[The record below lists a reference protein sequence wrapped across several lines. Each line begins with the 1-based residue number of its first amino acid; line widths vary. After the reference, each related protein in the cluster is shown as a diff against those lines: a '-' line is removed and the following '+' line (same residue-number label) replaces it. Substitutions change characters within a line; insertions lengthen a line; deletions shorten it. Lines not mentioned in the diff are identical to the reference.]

1 LRQPLY
7 YSITPF
13 VFRSFADLKIG
24 RKRPNMITKYR
35 EFTGLDLPAFEQ
47 EILTKWSETQA
58 FEKSVSLR
66 DGATPFVFYEGPPSA
81 NGMPGIH
88 HVISRTL
95 KDLVCRYKTMK
106 GFQVKRKGGWDT
118 HGLPIELGVEKELGI
133 TKEDIG
139 KKISVEDYNKGCRE
153 AVLRYKDKW
162 DEITRKM
169 GYWVDLN
176 DPYIT
181 YKNEYIETVWWLL
194 SELYKKGLLYE
205 SVSIQ
210 PYSPAAGTGLSSH
223 ELNQPGTYKD
233 VKDTSA
239 VAMFKA
245 VKNEKSQF
253 LFDAAEKAQGTRDK
267 AQEVFFLA
275 WTTTPWT
282 LPSNLGLTVGGNI
295 DYVLVKTFNPYLHHE
310 INVVLAKTL
319 TGKYFKAEGENGNFE
334 NYLSQMNDPQSE
346 GSKNPPSGGRGATP
360 WKILAEFKGSEIEGC
375 EYEQLLPFEANSPK
389 VIEEITS
396 GAKPFRVL
404 VGDFVTTEDGTGIV
418 HTAPAFGADDFKIGR
433 KYNIGILTMV
443 DREGK
448 FVDGLGEFSNRY
460 VKNYKDQKNY
470 VDVNVDI
477 AVKLKKENRA
487 FKVEKY
493 EHSYPHCWRTDK
505 PVLYYPLDAWFIK
518 TTAIKDRMVELNKT
532 INWKPKS
539 TGDGR
544 FGNWLENMVDWNLS
558 RSRYWGTPL
567 PIWKTEDGEEE
578 KCIGSIEEL
587 NAEIR
592 KAAEVLG
599 GETNKHYLHEGILD
613 LHKPYVDEITLVSA
627 SGKPMKRVPDLIDV
641 WFDSGA
647 MPYAQWGL
655 PDSSSNKFGTL
666 SAENFFKYHAA
677 SEASPLRG
685 GLEGASFPADF
696 IAEGVDQTR
705 GWFYTLHAIA
715 ALVFDSVA
723 YKTCVSNGLVLDKN
737 GNKMSKRLG
746 NVVDPFKT
754 IETFGAD
761 ATRWYLI
768 TNASPWDNMKFDL
781 DGIKEVQRKFFG
793 TLYNTYQFFALYA
806 NVDGFA
812 FKEAYIPLRQRPEI
826 DRWILSSLNT
836 VVKKANEY
844 MDDYEPTQ
852 AGRVIEDF
860 VDEHLSNWYVRLCRR
875 RFWKGE
881 YEQDK
886 ICAYQT
892 LYECLETLTRLIAPI
907 SPFFSDSLFQNL
919 NAVTG
924 RHRVESAH
932 HADYPVA
939 DTVAIDVSLEER
951 MQLAQDASS
960 LILSLR
966 KKVNIKV
973 RQPLQKVLIPVL
985 NPFMKEQLQKV
996 EDLIKAEVNVKE
1008 IEYLNPDNTFISKKI
1023 KPNFVALGKKLGP
1036 KMKAVSAALAQFTQE
1051 DIARFEK
1058 EGQYSLLLDGE
1069 PVILQASEVEISSED
1084 IPGWTVATKGSLTA
1098 ALDITVTPELEAE
1111 GNAREFVNRIQKI
1124 RKDSGFE
1131 LTDRVDVK
1139 VYNANTLKDSLAL
1152 YKDYICAEILA
1163 DTLEFVPDSYR
1174 DEIQD
1179 GTAPPDNNRDAIG
1192 VEINDVSLN
1201 VIVLKKG

>member
-1 LRQPLY
+1 M
-7 YSITPF
+7 S
-13 VFRSFADLKIG
+13 A
-24 RKRPNMITKYR
+24 KYR
-35 EFTGLDLPAFEQ
+35 EFTGLNLPAFEQ
-47 EILTKWSETQA
+47 EILSDWTENQA

-66 DGATPFVFYEGPPSA
+66 EGATPFVFYEGPPSA

-95 KDLVCRYKTMK
+95 KDMVCRYKTMK

-139 KKISVEDYNKGCRE
+139 KKISVEDYNKKCRE

-162 DEITRKM
+162 DDITRKM

-181 YKNEYIETVWWLL
+181 FKNEYIETLWWLL

-233 VKDTSA
+233 VKDTSC
-239 VAMFKA
+239 VAMFRA
-245 VKNEKSQF
+245 VQDEKSKF
-253 LFDAAEKAQGTRDK
+253 LHEAVHGDEF
-267 AQEVFFLA
+267 FFLA

-282 LPSNLGLTVGGNI
+282 LPSNLGLTVGANI
-295 DYVLVKTFNPYLHHE
+295 DYVLVKTYNPYTHLPV
-310 INVVLAKTL
+310 NVVLAKNL
-319 TGKYFKAEGENGNFE
+319 LGKFFKEEGKDGDFAGYNEKVKV
-334 NYLSQMNDPQSE
+334 L
-346 GSKNPPSGGRGATP
+346 P
-360 WKILAEFKGSEIEGC
+360 WSVITEFKGVQIEGC
-375 EYEQLLPFEANSPK
+375 RYEQLMPYEANSAAHA
-389 VIEEITS
+389 
-396 GAKPFRVL
+396 GGDPFRVL
-404 VGDFVTTEDGTGIV
+404 VDTFVTTEDGTGIV
-418 HTAPAFGADDFKIGR
+418 HTAPAFGADDYKVGK
-433 KYNIGILTMV
+433 KYGIGILTMV

-448 FVDGLGEFSNRY
+448 FVDGLGEFSNRF
-460 VKNYKDQKNY
+460 VKNYKDDPAY
-470 VDVNVDI
+470 ADVNVDI

-539 TGDGR
+539 TGEGR

-567 PIWKTEDGEEE
+567 PVWRTEDGEEE
-578 KCIGSIEEL
+578 ICIGSIAEL
-587 NAEIR
+587 KELAA
-592 KAAEVLG
+592 KADAQLATHNSQLLG
-599 GETNKHYLHEGILD
+599 DSLD
-613 LHKPYVDEITLVSA
+613 LHKPFVDDIVLVSA
-627 SGKPMKRVPDLIDV
+627 SGQPMKRVPDLIDV

-647 MPYAQWGL
+647 MPYAQWHF
-655 PDSSSNKFGTL
+655 PFENKET
-666 SAENFFKYHAA
+666 FKQ
-677 SEASPLRG
+677 
-685 GLEGASFPADF
+685 SFPADF

-715 ALVFDSVA
+715 CLVFDSVA
-723 YKTCVSNGLVLDKN
+723 YKTVVSNGLVLDKN

-746 NVVDPFKT
+746 NVVDPFET
-754 IETFGAD
+754 IEKYGAD

-768 TNASPWDNMKFDL
+768 TNASPWDNLKFDIE
-781 DGIKEVQRKFFG
+781 GIKEVQRKFFG
-793 TLYNTYQFFALYA
+793 TLYNTYQFFALYS

-812 FKEAYIPLRQRPEI
+812 FKEAYIPVKDRPEI
-826 DRWILSSLNT
+826 DRWILSALNT
-836 VVKKANEY
+836 VVKQAGDF

-860 VDEHLSNWYVRLCRR
+860 VDEQLSNWYVRLCRR

-907 SPFFSDSLFQNL
+907 SPFFSDVLFRNL

-924 RHRVESAH
+924 RFTVASVH
-932 HADYPVA
+932 HADYPVYNA
-939 DTVAIDVSLEER
+939 GVVDNLLEER

-960 LILSLR
+960 LVLSLR

-985 NPFMKEQLQKV
+985 NPGMKEQLEKV
-996 EDLIKAEVNVKE
+996 ESLLKAEVNVKE
-1008 IEYLNPDNTFISKKI
+1008 IEYLSPDNTFIRKKI
-1023 KPNFVALGKKLGP
+1023 KPNFVALGKKLGA
-1036 KMKAVSAALAQFTQE
+1036 KMKAVSTALSQFTQE
-1051 DIARFEK
+1051 DIATLEK
-1058 EGQYSLLLDGE
+1058 EGQYNLSIEGE
-1069 PVILQASEVEISSED
+1069 PVILQIAEVEISSED
-1084 IPGWTVATKGSLTA
+1084 IPGWTVAGKGSLTV
-1098 ALDITVTPELEAE
+1098 ALDVTVTPGLEAE

-1131 LTDRVDVK
+1131 LTDRVNIQV
-1139 VYNANTLKDSLAL
+1139 AAPEGLKDSLAQF
-1152 YKDYICAEILA
+1152 KTYICAEILA
-1163 DTLEFVPDSYR
+1163 DTLEFVP
-1174 DEIQD
+1174 EIKD
-1179 GTAPPDNNRDAIG
+1179 GTEMD
-1192 VEINDVSLN
+1192 INDVLLN
-1201 VIVLKKG
+1201 VNVLKKG

>member
-1 LRQPLY
+1 M
-7 YSITPF
+7 
-13 VFRSFADLKIG
+13 AA
-24 RKRPNMITKYR
+24 KYK
-35 EFTGLDLPAFEQ
+35 EFSGLDLPAIEKN
-47 EILTKWSETQA
+47 ILSKWVEEQA

-66 DGATPFVFYEGPPSA
+66 QGKQPFVFYEGPPSA

-133 TKEDIG
+133 TKEDSG
-139 KKISVEDYNKGCRE
+139 KKISVEDYNKKCRE

-162 DEITRKM
+162 DDITRKM

-181 YKNEYIETVWWLL
+181 FKNEYIETLWWLL

-245 VKNEKSQF
+245 SPSLSEGGEYENPTLNRIFALIEDSQNPPLEGREAGF
-253 LFDAAEKAQGTRDK
+253 
-267 AQEVFFLA
+267 FFLA

-282 LPSNLGLTVGGNI
+282 LPSNLGLTVGPNI
-295 DYVLVKTFNPYLHHE
+295 DYVLVKTFNPYLHNPT
-310 INVVLAKTL
+310 NVILAKAL
-319 TGKYFKAEGENGNFE
+319 LSKYFKPEGENGDFDGYNE
-334 NYLSQMNDPQSE
+334 KAKIL
-346 GSKNPPSGGRGATP
+346 P
-360 WKILAEFKGSEIEGC
+360 WKILAEFKGKELEGIS
-375 EYEQLLPFEANSPK
+375 YEQLLPFEANRTDNPNAFK
-389 VIEEITS
+389 I
-396 GAKPFRVL
+396 L
-404 VGDFVTTEDGTGIV
+404 LGDFVTTEDGTGIV
-418 HTAPAFGADDFKIGR
+418 HTAPAFGADDYRVGK
-433 KYNIGILTMV
+433 KYDIGILTMV
-443 DREGK
+443 DKQGK

-460 VKNYKDQKNY
+460 VKNYKDDPKY
-470 VDVNVDI
+470 ADVNVDI

-505 PVLYYPLDAWFIK
+505 PILYYPLDAWFIK
-518 TTAIKDRMVELNKT
+518 TTAMKDRMVELNKT

-539 TGDGR
+539 TGEGR

-558 RSRYWGTPL
+558 RSRFWGTPL

-578 KCIGSIEEL
+578 ICIGSIEEL
-587 NAEIR
+587 KAEAK
-592 KAAEVLG
+592 KANEVLG
-599 GETNKHYLHEGILD
+599 DDINKNYLHEGILD
-613 LHKPYVDEITLVSA
+613 LHKPYVDEIVLVSL
-627 SGKPMKRVPDLIDV
+627 SGKPMKRVTDLIDV

-655 PDSSSNKFGTL
+655 NYNKIKEGNPFPFG
-666 SAENFFKYHAA
+666 
-677 SEASPLRG
+677 
-685 GLEGASFPADF
+685 EGWDGAFPADF

-723 YKTCVSNGLVLDKN
+723 YKTCVSNGLVLDRN

-746 NVVDPFKT
+746 NVVNPFDT
-754 IETFGAD
+754 IEKFGAD

-768 TNASPWDNMKFDL
+768 TNASPWDNLKFDIE
-781 DGIKEVQRKFFG
+781 GIKEVQRKFFG

-806 NVDGFA
+806 NVDGFS
-812 FKEAYIPLRQRPEI
+812 FKEKYVSLEQRPEI

-836 VVKKANEY
+836 LKKKVNEA
-844 MDDYEPTQ
+844 MDEYEPTI
-852 AGRVIEDF
+852 AGRLVEEF

-892 LYECLETLTRLIAPI
+892 LYECLETVILLMAPI
-907 SPFFSDSLFQNL
+907 SPFFSDAVFQNL
-919 NAVTG
+919 NSVSNRFKIG
-924 RHRVESAH
+924 SVH
-932 HADYPVA
+932 HADFPVSNTA
-939 DTVAIDVSLEER
+939 LIDEPLEDR

-966 KKVNIKV
+966 
-973 RQPLQKVLIPVL
+973 
-985 NPFMKEQLQKV
+985 
-996 EDLIKAEVNVKE
+996 
-1008 IEYLNPDNTFISKKI
+1008 
-1023 KPNFVALGKKLGP
+1023 
-1036 KMKAVSAALAQFTQE
+1036 
-1051 DIARFEK
+1051 
-1058 EGQYSLLLDGE
+1058 
-1069 PVILQASEVEISSED
+1069 
-1084 IPGWTVATKGSLTA
+1084 
-1098 ALDITVTPELEAE
+1098 
-1111 GNAREFVNRIQKI
+1111 
-1124 RKDSGFE
+1124 
-1131 LTDRVDVK
+1131 
-1139 VYNANTLKDSLAL
+1139 
-1152 YKDYICAEILA
+1152 
-1163 DTLEFVPDSYR
+1163 
-1174 DEIQD
+1174 
-1179 GTAPPDNNRDAIG
+1179 
-1192 VEINDVSLN
+1192 
-1201 VIVLKKG
+1201 

>member
-1 LRQPLY
+1 M
-7 YSITPF
+7 S
-13 VFRSFADLKIG
+13 A
-24 RKRPNMITKYR
+24 KYR
-35 EFTGLDLPAFEQ
+35 EFTGLNLPAFEQ
-47 EILTKWSETQA
+47 EVLANWTEKQA
-58 FEKSVSLR
+58 FEKSVSFR

-139 KKISVEDYNKGCRE
+139 KKISVEEYNAKCRE

-162 DEITRKM
+162 DEITKKM

-181 YKNEYIETVWWLL
+181 FKNDYIETLWWLL

-239 VAMFKA
+239 VAMFRA
-245 VKNEKSQF
+245 VQDDKSKF
-253 LFDAAEKAQGTRDK
+253 LHDAVHGA
-267 AQEVFFLA
+267 EVFFMA

-282 LPSNLGLTVGGNI
+282 LPSNLGLTVGANI
-295 DYVLVKTFNPYLHHE
+295 DYVLVKTFNPYTHLP
-310 INVVLAKTL
+310 INVVLAKAL
-319 TGKYFKAEGENGNFE
+319 LGKYFKEEAKDGDFD
-334 NYLSQMNDPQSE
+334 NYNEKVKLL
-346 GSKNPPSGGRGATP
+346 P
-360 WKILAEFKGSEIEGC
+360 WSVITEFKGSQIEGC
-375 EYEQLLPFEANSPK
+375 EYEQLLPYEANSPK
-389 VIEEITS
+389 VIEELTP

-404 VGDFVTTEDGTGIV
+404 VDSFVTTEDGTGIV
-418 HTAPAFGADDFKIGR
+418 HTAPAFGADDFKVGK

-443 DREGK
+443 DRQGK

-460 VKNYKDQKNY
+460 VKNYKDEKDY

-477 AVKLKKENRA
+477 SVKLKKENRA

-539 TGDGR
+539 TGEGR

-567 PIWKTEDGEEE
+567 PIWRTEDGEEE
-578 KCIGSIEEL
+578 VCIGSVDEL
-587 NAEIR
+587 RVGAK
-592 KAAEVLG
+592 KADEVLG
-599 GETNKHYLHEGILD
+599 LAQSAKLTADSLD
-613 LHKPYVDEITLVSA
+613 LHKPFVDEIILLSP

-647 MPYAQWGL
+647 MPYAQWHYPFG
-655 PDSSSNKFGTL
+655 NK
-666 SAENFFKYHAA
+666 EDFKNA
-677 SEASPLRG
+677 
-685 GLEGASFPADF
+685 FPADF

-715 ALVFDSVA
+715 CLLFDSVA
-723 YKTCVSNGLVLDKN
+723 YKTVVSNGLVLDKN

-746 NVVDPFKT
+746 NVVNPFET
-754 IETFGAD
+754 IEKFGAD

-768 TNASPWDNMKFDL
+768 TNASPWDNLKFDIE
-781 DGIKEVQRKFFG
+781 GIKEVQRKFFG
-793 TLYNTYQFFALYA
+793 TLYNTYQFFALYS

-812 FKEAYIPLRQRPEI
+812 FKEAYIPVKERPEI

-836 VVKKANEY
+836 VVKKVNEY

-892 LYECLETLTRLIAPI
+892 LYECLETITRLIAPI
-907 SPFFSDSLFQNL
+907 SPFFSDAVFQNL

-924 RHRVESAH
+924 RFNVESVH
-932 HADYPVA
+932 HVDFPVA
-939 DTVAIDVSLEER
+939 NEAVIDELLEER

-960 LILSLR
+960 LVLSLR

-973 RQPLQKVLIPVL
+973 RQPLQKVLIPAL
-985 NPFMKEQLQKV
+985 SASMKEQLQKV
-996 EDLIKAEVNVKE
+996 EDLVKAEVNVKE
-1008 IEYLNPDNTFISKKI
+1008 IEYLSPDNTFISKKI

-1051 DIARFEK
+1051 DIAVLEK
-1058 EGQYSLLLDGE
+1058 EGQYNLPVDGE
-1069 PVILQASEVEISSED
+1069 PVILQTTDVEISSED
-1084 IPGWTVATKGSLTA
+1084 IPGWTVANKGSLTV
-1098 ALDITVTPELEAE
+1098 ALDVTITPELEAE

-1131 LTDRVDVK
+1131 LTDRVSLK
-1139 VYNANTLKDSLAL
+1139 VAAANGMKDSLAQF
-1152 YKDYICAEILA
+1152 KDYICAEILA
-1163 DTLEFVPDSYR
+1163 DSLDFET
-1174 DEIQD
+1174 EIPEGIQID
-1179 GTAPPDNNRDAIG
+1179 
-1192 VEINDVSLN
+1192 INDVLLN

>member
-1 LRQPLY
+1 MSQ
-7 YSITPF
+7 
-13 VFRSFADLKIG
+13 
-24 RKRPNMITKYR
+24 KYR
-35 EFTGLDLPAFEQ
+35 EYQQLNLPSIEQ
-47 EILTKWSETQA
+47 EILAKWAEKQA

-66 DGATPFVFYEGPPSA
+66 EGATPFVFYEGPPSA

-139 KKISVEDYNKGCRE
+139 KKISVEEYNQKCRE

-162 DEITRKM
+162 DDITRKM
-169 GYWVDLN
+169 GYWVDLD

-223 ELNQPGTYKD
+223 ELNMPGTYKD

-245 VKNEKSQF
+245 VKNDKSKF
-253 LFDAAEKAQGTRDK
+253 LFDAANNE
-267 AQEVFFLA
+267 EVFFLA

-282 LPSNLGLTVGGNI
+282 LPSNLGLTVGPNI
-295 DYVLVKTFNPYLHHE
+295 DYVLVKTVNPYLHNG
-310 INVVLAKTL
+310 INIVLAKAL
-319 TGKYFKAEGENGNFE
+319 LGKYFKEENADFAG
-334 NYLSQMNDPQSE
+334 YKND
-346 GSKNPPSGGRGATP
+346 GKNLPY
-360 WKILAEFKGSEIEGC
+360 KIIGEFKGNKIEGC
-375 EYEQLLPFEANSPK
+375 EYEQLLPYDANSPK
-389 VIEEITS
+389 LIEEITP
-396 GAKPFRVL
+396 GARPFQVL
-404 VGDFVTTEDGTGIV
+404 VDTFVTTEDGTGIV
-418 HTAPAFGADDFKIGR
+418 HTAPAFGADDFKVGK

-460 VKNYKDQKNY
+460 VKNYKDQKDY

-539 TGDGR
+539 TGEGR

-558 RSRYWGTPL
+558 RSRFWGTPL

-578 KCIGSIEEL
+578 ICIGSIEEL
-587 NAEIR
+587 YAEIEKAKHLNKSEIEDR
-592 KAAEVLG
+592 KSE
-599 GETNKHYLHEGILD
+599 ID
-613 LHKPYVDEITLVSA
+613 LHKPYVDEIILISK
-627 SGKPMKRVPDLIDV
+627 SGKSMKRVPDLIDV

-647 MPYAQWGL
+647 MPYAQWHF
-655 PDSSSNKFGTL
+655 PFENKETF
-666 SAENFFKYHAA
+666 NQ
-677 SEASPLRG
+677 
-685 GLEGASFPADF
+685 SFPADF

-715 ALVFDSVA
+715 TLVFDSVA
-723 YKTCVSNGLVLDKN
+723 FKTCVSNGLVLDKS

-761 ATRWYLI
+761 ATRWYLV

-793 TLYNTYQFFALYA
+793 TLYNTYQFFSLYA

-812 FKEAYIPLRQRPEI
+812 FKEKYVPLNERPEI

-836 VVKKANEY
+836 VIKKVNEF
-844 MDDYEPTQ
+844 MEDYEPTQ
-852 AGRVIEDF
+852 AGRVVEDF

-881 YEQDK
+881 YEHDK
-886 ICAYQT
+886 VCAYQT
-892 LYECLETLTRLIAPI
+892 LYECLETVLRLIAPI
-907 SPFFSDSLFQNL
+907 SPFFSDAIFSNL
-919 NAVTG
+919 NAITN
-924 RHRVESAH
+924 RFKVESIH
-932 HADYPVA
+932 HADFPTA
-939 DTVAIDVSLEER
+939 DERLIDISLEER

-960 LILSLR
+960 LVLSLR
-966 KKVNIKV
+966 KKQNIKV
-973 RQPLQKVLIPVL
+973 RQPLQKFLIPVL
-985 NPFMKEQLQKV
+985 NASMKEQLQKI

-1036 KMKAVSAALAQFTQE
+1036 KMKAVSALLGQFTQE
-1051 DIARFEK
+1051 QIRQLEK
-1058 EGQYSLLLDGE
+1058 DGQYNLSVDGE
-1069 PVILQASEVEISSED
+1069 DLILQVTDVEITSED
-1084 IPGWTVATKGSLTA
+1084 IPGWLVASKGQLTVA
-1098 ALDITVTPELEAE
+1098 LDVTISEELEHE

-1131 LTDRVDVK
+1131 LTDRIEVGVMAE
-1139 VYNANTLKDSLAL
+1139 NGLKNSLAQF
-1152 YKDYICAEILA
+1152 KDYICAEILA
-1163 DTLEFVPDSYR
+1163 DKLEFL
-1174 DEIQD
+1174 
-1179 GTAPPDNNRDAIG
+1179 TDNNSGI
-1192 VEINDVSLN
+1192 EIEVNDIQLK
-1201 VIVLKKG
+1201 VIVSKKA